1 MLPAWNVQMLRD
13 LELDLRE
20 RAERRRVRGATTATA
35 PATPVLDL
43 TVAVEQ
49 ERCLDPS
56 LEGPLARAG

>member
-13 LELDLRE
+13 LELDLRA
-20 RAERRRVRGATTATA
+20 RAERRRVRGATTVTT

-49 ERCLDPS
+49 EQCLDPS